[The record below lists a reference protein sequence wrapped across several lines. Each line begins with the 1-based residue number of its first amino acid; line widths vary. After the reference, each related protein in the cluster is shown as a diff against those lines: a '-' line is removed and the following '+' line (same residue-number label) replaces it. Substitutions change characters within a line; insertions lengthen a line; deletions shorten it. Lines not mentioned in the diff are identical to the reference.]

1 MRPVSLGIIGCGNV
15 MTGAYATLLKGLL
28 ADGVVELV
36 AVCDVNAEAARRAAR
51 IYGGSPIRGCIT
63 TS

>member
-1 MRPVSLGIIGCGNV
+1 
-15 MTGAYATLLKGLL
+15 MTGAYTTLLKGLL

-51 IYGGSPIRGCIT
+51 IYGGVPIRGWIT

>member
-15 MTGAYATLLKGLL
+15 MTGAPQPLLKSLL

-36 AVCDVNAEAARRAAR
+36 AVCDVNADAARRAAG
-51 IYGGSPIRGCIT
+51 IYEGSPSVAIT